1 MSLAV
6 YGNLISDVIATINT
20 PLVAGASHP
29 CRMRTRNG
37 GLANFVRAC
46 YDMPVAKCVMNLSNA
61 IVIADQSTNT
71 RTGIVEWSDNTV
83 ELKPLEADWHH
94 IMYLDRL
101 SITPEEL
108 GSMKGGISVDFCD
121 SDDLVDFPEVYEKY
135 FPFIDLLI
143 VSEVSGRIKES
154 TCINEQQLR
163 DMNLNVDMI
172 VHSPELIY
180 HKKKDGTYTEYVVEK
195 ETGLNVTGAG
205 DYLAARCL
213 INMLTTGN
221 PNLQLSHAQ
230 TLHLLKE
237 QS

>member
-6 YGNLISDVIATINT
+6 YGNLINDVIATINT

-29 CRMRTRNG
+29 CHIRTRPG

-46 YDMPVAKCVMNLSNA
+46 YDMPVTKCVMNLSNA

-71 RTGIVEWSDNTV
+71 RTGIVEWAENTV
-83 ELKPLEADWHH
+83 ELKPIPADWHH

-101 SITPEEL
+101 KVTPEEL
-108 GSMKGGISVDFCD
+108 ASLEGVVSVDFCD
-121 SDDLVDFPEVYEKY
+121 SDDLVDFPEVYEQY
-135 FPFIDLLI
+135 LPFIDVLI
-143 VSEVSGRIKES
+143 VSEVSGRVKGS
-154 TCINEQQLR
+154 TCLREQQLR
-163 DMNLNVDMI
+163 DIGLNVDVI

-180 HKKKDGTYTEYVVEK
+180 HKKKDGTYSEYVVEK
-195 ETGLNVTGAG
+195 EDGLNVTGAG
-205 DYLAARCL
+205 DYLAARCI

-221 PNLQLSHAQ
+221 PNLQLSHSQ
-230 TLHLLKE
+230 TLRLLKE